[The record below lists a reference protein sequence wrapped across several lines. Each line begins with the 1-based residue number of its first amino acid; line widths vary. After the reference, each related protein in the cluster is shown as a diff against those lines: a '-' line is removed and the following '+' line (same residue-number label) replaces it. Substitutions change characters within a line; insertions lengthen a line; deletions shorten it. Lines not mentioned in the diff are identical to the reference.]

1 MGKHSA
7 VPGPPGAKKSLG
19 QHFLR
24 EISVCPRIS
33 DLLALRPEDRLL
45 EIGPGSGALTRE
57 LEKAPHSLLLLLE
70 KDDHWIA
77 ERGRLRAPGTLPV
90 HADALFFDWRR
101 ITPKNSW
108 KIAGN
113 LPYNIASRLIWDIV
127 WKAEGLA
134 RAVFMVQHEVG
145 RRITAPPSGRHY
157 GALSVWVQSFAR
169 PRLEFTVG
177 PEAFVP
183 PPKVLSAVISLEPL
197 PPYGRPRRPEILA
210 GLLRTC
216 FRQRRK
222 QLGTIFR
229 RAGMPEFVRNLQG
242 MGIDPV
248 RRPETLT
255 PKNFRQLC
263 ETVEQ
268 SCFRS
273 QFSVFSLKKSFAFT
287 GSP

>member
-1 MGKHSA
+1 MRNPSA
-7 VPGPPGAKKSLG
+7 APARPRAKKSLG

-24 EISVCPRIS
+24 ETGVCARIAG
-33 DLLALRPEDRLL
+33 LLALRPEDRLL

-57 LEKAPHSLLLLLE
+57 LEKAPRKLLLLLE
-70 KDDHWIA
+70 KDNHWIA
-77 ERGRLRAPGTLPV
+77 ERGRLKAAGTLPV
-90 HADALFFDWRR
+90 HADALLFDWGR
-101 ITPKNSW
+101 ITPEKPW

-134 RAVFMVQHEVG
+134 RAVFMVQYEVG
-145 RRITAPPSGRHY
+145 RRLTAPPSGRHY

-169 PRLEFTVG
+169 ARLEFTVG
-177 PEAFVP
+177 REAFTP
-183 PPKVLSAVISLEPL
+183 PPGVLSAVISLDPL
-197 PPYGRPRRPEILA
+197 PPACRPPRPEILA

-229 RAGMPEFVRNLQG
+229 RADMPECIRALQA

-255 PKNFRQLC
+255 PEEFLRLC
-263 ETVEQ
+263 ET
-268 SCFRS
+268 
-273 QFSVFSLKKSFAFT
+273 AT
-287 GSP
+287 PP

>member
-1 MGKHSA
+1 MRNQPVTPA
-7 VPGPPGAKKSLG
+7 PPRAKKSLG

-24 EISVCPRIS
+24 EINICARIS

-57 LEKAPHSLLLLLE
+57 LEKAPHGLLLLLE
-70 KDDHWIA
+70 KDNHWIA
-77 ERGRLRAPGTLPV
+77 ERGRLRAAGTVPV
-90 HADALFFDWRR
+90 HADALLFDWRR
-101 ITPKNSW
+101 ITPENPW

-134 RAVFMVQHEVG
+134 KAVFMVQHEVG
-145 RRITAPPSGRHY
+145 RRITARPSGRQY

-169 PRLEFTVG
+169 PRLEFTVR
-177 PEAFVP
+177 PEAFTP
-183 PPKVLSAVISLEPL
+183 PPKVSSAVISLDPL
-197 PPYGRPRRPEILA
+197 PPESRPRRPETLA
-210 GLLRTC
+210 ALLQTC

-229 RAGMPEFVRNLQG
+229 RAGLPECAQSLRAR
-242 MGIDPV
+242 GIDPV

-255 PKNFRQLC
+255 TEDFRKLC
-263 ETVEQ
+263 EIG
-268 SCFRS
+268 
-273 QFSVFSLKKSFAFT
+273 KPA
-287 GSP
+287 

>member
-1 MGKHSA
+1 MGNQSV
-7 VPGPPGAKKSLG
+7 VPAPPRAKKSLG

-24 EISVCPRIS
+24 EINVCARIS
-33 DLLALRPEDRLL
+33 GLLALRPEDRLL

-57 LEKAPHSLLLLLE
+57 LEKAPHRLLLLLE
-70 KDDHWIA
+70 KDNHWIA
-77 ERGRLRAPGTLPV
+77 ERGRLRASGTLPV

-101 ITPKNSW
+101 ITRENPW

-134 RAVFMVQHEVG
+134 KAVFMVQYEVG

-177 PEAFVP
+177 REVFTP
-183 PPKVLSAVISLEPL
+183 PPKVSSAVISLEAF
-197 PPYGRPRRPEILA
+197 PPGSRPRRPEILA

-229 RAGMPEFVRNLQG
+229 QAGMPEFIRILHG
-242 MGIDPV
+242 MGVDPA

-255 PKNFRQLC
+255 AENFRKLC
-263 ETVEQ
+263 EMAET
-268 SCFRS
+268 S
-273 QFSVFSLKKSFAFT
+273 QLAANPADSSL
-287 GSP
+287 